1 MNDLLKI
8 EKNLKDNEDL
18 ENSFDISYLVQIFLR
33 NLKTFFLYL

>member
-18 ENSFDISYLVQIFLR
+18 ENSFDISYLVQIF
-33 NLKTFFLYL
+33 